1 MVNYMTK
8 ELRDITPARHR
19 CEGATSMCPVVLQ
32 SSSGTYIVIG
42 KKLDLDTRN
51 SLSHRIGRDET
62 VLEIPAELL
71 EEIFAAKVFTDNS

>member
-1 MVNYMTK
+1 M
-8 ELRDITPARHR
+8 
-19 CEGATSMCPVVLQ
+19 
-32 SSSGTYIVIG
+32 IG